1 VLITGNLPFKTEAGS
16 VYIFSQIQNED
27 LPAAAAVS
35 VFLLACALIVLAT
48 LNLLVRWR
56 SRHVL

>member
-1 VLITGNLPFKTEAGS
+1 
-16 VYIFSQIQNED
+16 VYVFSQIQNES

-35 VFLLACALIVLAT
+35 VVLLGAALVVLGALT
-48 LNLLVRWR
+48 LVSRWR